1 MGAKYCRKLQAAHL
15 LNLVC
20 ILVLVVLVESSY
32 EDSFFYGCSDKN
44 GYSAKVDNR
53 ILPVFLFI
61 SLDVYILGYVKESF
75 FFHK

>member
-20 ILVLVVLVESSY
+20 ILVPVVVLVESSY

-53 ILPVFLFI
+53 ILPVVYL
-61 SLDVYILGYVKESF
+61 SL
-75 FFHK
+75 